1 MRFLGVI
8 LLLASFAFAQQ
19 PATNESAPPA
29 ETPAPSAP
37 ETVTI
42 PAGTKVPL
50 VLKNAISTKSA
61 KPGDPVYLQTN
72 FPITANDEMVIPAG
86 TYVQGVISKVTRPG
100 RIKGRAELLMHFTT
114 MIFPNGYTVAL
125 PGAVDSVPGGDETKV
140 KDKEGTIE
148 HSPEKGRDVGTVAG
162 TGATGALI
170 GAAAGGGK
178 GALLGAAAGGVTGL
192 AISML
197 TRGSEV
203 RFEPGMTV
211 EMVFQRPLTLEV
223 AQLDRR
229 GRNFVPVKPA
239 DNRLHP
245 RELTPPP
252 EPN

>member
-1 MRFLGVI
+1 MRSLAI
-8 LLLASFAFAQQ
+8 TLLLASFAFAQQ

-29 ETPAPSAP
+29 EEPAAP
-37 ETVTI
+37 ATVTVE
-42 PAGTKVPL
+42 AGTRVPL
-50 VLKNAISTKSA
+50 VLKNAISTKTA
-61 KPGDPVYLQTN
+61 RPGDPVFLETS
-72 FPITANDEMVIPAG
+72 FPITSNDEMVIPAG
-86 TYVQGVISKVTRPG
+86 TYVQGVITAVKRPG

-125 PGAVDSVPGGDETKV
+125 PGAVDSVPGAESTRM

-162 TGATGALI
+162 TGATGALV

-229 GRNFVPVKPA
+229 GRNFVPVKPR
-239 DNRLHP
+239 DNRLRPH
-245 RELTPPP
+245 RLEPPP
-252 EPN
+252 NPD